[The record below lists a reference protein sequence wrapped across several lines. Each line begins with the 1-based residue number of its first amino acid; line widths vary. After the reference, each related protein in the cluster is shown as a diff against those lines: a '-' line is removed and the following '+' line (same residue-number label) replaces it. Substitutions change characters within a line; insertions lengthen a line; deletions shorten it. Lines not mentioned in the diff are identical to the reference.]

1 MHEIDSEPMTSAFQ
15 SCWCAA
21 AKHLEAQGQGAIN
34 WLRAH
39 PYHPYLAHLSFRLGN
54 QLFFV
59 RIEDVDELV
68 LGPSNREGIASVAEG
83 TNGHVC
89 LMDMKNDGAE
99 DWRCVSPGW
108 GLLDMNG

>member
-1 MHEIDSEPMTSAFQ
+1 
-15 SCWCAA
+15 
-21 AKHLEAQGQGAIN
+21 
-34 WLRAH
+34 
-39 PYHPYLAHLSFRLGN
+39 LAHLSFRLSN

-68 LGPSNREGIASVAEG
+68 LGSSNREGIASVAEG
-83 TNGHVC
+83 TNGHAC